1 MAVAS
6 AIRER
11 FRGGAVLVVG
21 HSDTVPAI
29 VGALGGPVL
38 ERLCEPTEYASL
50 FTVVLADGAAVSLAR
65 SWYGRPDP
73 PKPPECRAPRR

>member
-1 MAVAS
+1 M
-6 AIRER
+6 
-11 FRGGAVLVVG
+11 LVVG

-29 VGALGGPVL
+29 VRALGGPVL

-50 FTVVLADGAAVSLAR
+50 FTLVLDGDAPASMTR

-73 PKPPECRAPRR
+73 PLPPECRGAGPTKP